1 MYDEFKSIYGET
13 IMAKIF
19 IVEDNPDI
27 IHSTTQELN
36 KWQHDVITV
45 NDWQNVANE
54 ILATNPDLVL
64 FDITLPTFDG
74 FYWIQE
80 VRKHSQVPIIVISA
94 AEIDTNVM
102 HAVAAG
108 ADDYIMKPFAMTV
121 LLAKI
126 QALLRRN
133 KQTTDA
139 EEIMWDHNSF
149 NPLTNILTNE
159 NGTAQLTPTEGAM
172 LQVLLSHRNKTVSKE
187 QLLQWLWQGGKY
199 LNENTLNVNISRLR
213 TKLSTIG
220 LRQCIHTER
229 GLGYPTVFW
238 GDVIRFSLPFFI
250 VWLIGSGA
258 IKYYRLRHLNVSQ
271 LDKFTPTNMTE
282 GKLVELLQD
291 EQAKNIDTI
300 RQLQATQHEQLD
312 HLELFTHEIKNYL
325 TSINA
330 AAENSPTV
338 ASTEVK
344 KNIHQANYY
353 LNLLLNDERLAINN
367 HDYDFQ
373 WIDIANLI
381 NNILQQNSA
390 VFIHKQ
396 LIPELTGLDGIKVL
410 TDRKWLH
417 FCIEQLLSNA
427 IKYSFPNS
435 TINISWEM
443 NSLRIADHGCGI
455 SMNDLPR
462 IFDNGFTGKNGHQTT
477 AATGM
482 GLYLVKKVTEYLNF
496 KVSISSVQSQ
506 GTTAIL
512 SFLPD
517 NIRSSN

>member
-36 KWQHDVITV
+36 KWQHDAITV
-45 NDWQNVANE
+45 KDWQNVANE

-159 NGTAQLTPTEGAM
+159 NGTAQLPPTEGVM

-199 LNENTLNVNISRLR
+199 LNENTLNVNISRLG

-229 GLGYPTVFW
+229 GLGY
-238 GDVIRFSLPFFI
+238 R
-250 VWLIGSGA
+250 
-258 IKYYRLRHLNVSQ
+258 
-271 LDKFTPTNMTE
+271 
-282 GKLVELLQD
+282 LVE
-291 EQAKNIDTI
+291 
-300 RQLQATQHEQLD
+300 
-312 HLELFTHEIKNYL
+312 
-325 TSINA
+325 
-330 AAENSPTV
+330 
-338 ASTEVK
+338 
-344 KNIHQANYY
+344 
-353 LNLLLNDERLAINN
+353 NN
-367 HDYDFQ
+367 
-373 WIDIANLI
+373 
-381 NNILQQNSA
+381 
-390 VFIHKQ
+390 
-396 LIPELTGLDGIKVL
+396 E
-410 TDRKWLH
+410 
-417 FCIEQLLSNA
+417 
-427 IKYSFPNS
+427 
-435 TINISWEM
+435 
-443 NSLRIADHGCGI
+443 
-455 SMNDLPR
+455 
-462 IFDNGFTGKNGHQTT
+462 
-477 AATGM
+477 
-482 GLYLVKKVTEYLNF
+482 
-496 KVSISSVQSQ
+496 
-506 GTTAIL
+506 
-512 SFLPD
+512 
-517 NIRSSN
+517 

>member
-36 KWQHDVITV
+36 KWQHNVITV
-45 NDWQNVANE
+45 KDWQNVANE

-133 KQTTDA
+133 KQTADA

-159 NGTAQLTPTEGAM
+159 NGTAQLTPTEGSM

-229 GLGYPTVFW
+229 GLGY
-238 GDVIRFSLPFFI
+238 R
-250 VWLIGSGA
+250 
-258 IKYYRLRHLNVSQ
+258 
-271 LDKFTPTNMTE
+271 
-282 GKLVELLQD
+282 LVE
-291 EQAKNIDTI
+291 
-300 RQLQATQHEQLD
+300 
-312 HLELFTHEIKNYL
+312 
-325 TSINA
+325 
-330 AAENSPTV
+330 
-338 ASTEVK
+338 
-344 KNIHQANYY
+344 
-353 LNLLLNDERLAINN
+353 NN
-367 HDYDFQ
+367 
-373 WIDIANLI
+373 
-381 NNILQQNSA
+381 
-390 VFIHKQ
+390 
-396 LIPELTGLDGIKVL
+396 E
-410 TDRKWLH
+410 
-417 FCIEQLLSNA
+417 
-427 IKYSFPNS
+427 
-435 TINISWEM
+435 
-443 NSLRIADHGCGI
+443 
-455 SMNDLPR
+455 
-462 IFDNGFTGKNGHQTT
+462 
-477 AATGM
+477 
-482 GLYLVKKVTEYLNF
+482 
-496 KVSISSVQSQ
+496 
-506 GTTAIL
+506 
-512 SFLPD
+512 
-517 NIRSSN
+517 

>member
-45 NDWQNVANE
+45 NNWQNIANE

-133 KQTTDA
+133 KQTADA

-159 NGTAQLTPTEGAM
+159 NGTAQLTPTEGSM
-172 LQVLLSHRNKTVSKE
+172 LQVLLSHRYKTVSKE

-229 GLGYPTVFW
+229 GLGY
-238 GDVIRFSLPFFI
+238 R
-250 VWLIGSGA
+250 
-258 IKYYRLRHLNVSQ
+258 
-271 LDKFTPTNMTE
+271 
-282 GKLVELLQD
+282 LVE
-291 EQAKNIDTI
+291 
-300 RQLQATQHEQLD
+300 
-312 HLELFTHEIKNYL
+312 
-325 TSINA
+325 
-330 AAENSPTV
+330 
-338 ASTEVK
+338 
-344 KNIHQANYY
+344 
-353 LNLLLNDERLAINN
+353 NN
-367 HDYDFQ
+367 
-373 WIDIANLI
+373 
-381 NNILQQNSA
+381 
-390 VFIHKQ
+390 
-396 LIPELTGLDGIKVL
+396 E
-410 TDRKWLH
+410 
-417 FCIEQLLSNA
+417 
-427 IKYSFPNS
+427 
-435 TINISWEM
+435 
-443 NSLRIADHGCGI
+443 
-455 SMNDLPR
+455 
-462 IFDNGFTGKNGHQTT
+462 
-477 AATGM
+477 
-482 GLYLVKKVTEYLNF
+482 
-496 KVSISSVQSQ
+496 
-506 GTTAIL
+506 
-512 SFLPD
+512 
-517 NIRSSN
+517 

>member
-45 NDWQNVANE
+45 NNWQNIANE

-74 FYWIQE
+74 FYWIQD
-80 VRKHSQVPIIVISA
+80 VRKHSQVSIIVISA

-133 KQTTDA
+133 KQTADA

-159 NGTAQLTPTEGAM
+159 NGTAQLTPTEGSM

-229 GLGYPTVFW
+229 GLGY
-238 GDVIRFSLPFFI
+238 R
-250 VWLIGSGA
+250 
-258 IKYYRLRHLNVSQ
+258 
-271 LDKFTPTNMTE
+271 
-282 GKLVELLQD
+282 LVE
-291 EQAKNIDTI
+291 
-300 RQLQATQHEQLD
+300 
-312 HLELFTHEIKNYL
+312 
-325 TSINA
+325 
-330 AAENSPTV
+330 
-338 ASTEVK
+338 
-344 KNIHQANYY
+344 
-353 LNLLLNDERLAINN
+353 NN
-367 HDYDFQ
+367 
-373 WIDIANLI
+373 
-381 NNILQQNSA
+381 
-390 VFIHKQ
+390 
-396 LIPELTGLDGIKVL
+396 E
-410 TDRKWLH
+410 
-417 FCIEQLLSNA
+417 
-427 IKYSFPNS
+427 
-435 TINISWEM
+435 
-443 NSLRIADHGCGI
+443 
-455 SMNDLPR
+455 
-462 IFDNGFTGKNGHQTT
+462 
-477 AATGM
+477 
-482 GLYLVKKVTEYLNF
+482 
-496 KVSISSVQSQ
+496 
-506 GTTAIL
+506 
-512 SFLPD
+512 
-517 NIRSSN
+517 

>member
-45 NDWQNVANE
+45 NNWQNITNE

-102 HAVAAG
+102 HAVAAS

-133 KQTTDA
+133 KQTADA

-159 NGTAQLTPTEGAM
+159 NGTAQLTPTEGSM

-229 GLGYPTVFW
+229 GLGY
-238 GDVIRFSLPFFI
+238 R
-250 VWLIGSGA
+250 
-258 IKYYRLRHLNVSQ
+258 
-271 LDKFTPTNMTE
+271 
-282 GKLVELLQD
+282 LVE
-291 EQAKNIDTI
+291 
-300 RQLQATQHEQLD
+300 
-312 HLELFTHEIKNYL
+312 
-325 TSINA
+325 
-330 AAENSPTV
+330 
-338 ASTEVK
+338 
-344 KNIHQANYY
+344 
-353 LNLLLNDERLAINN
+353 NN
-367 HDYDFQ
+367 
-373 WIDIANLI
+373 
-381 NNILQQNSA
+381 
-390 VFIHKQ
+390 
-396 LIPELTGLDGIKVL
+396 E
-410 TDRKWLH
+410 
-417 FCIEQLLSNA
+417 
-427 IKYSFPNS
+427 
-435 TINISWEM
+435 
-443 NSLRIADHGCGI
+443 
-455 SMNDLPR
+455 
-462 IFDNGFTGKNGHQTT
+462 
-477 AATGM
+477 
-482 GLYLVKKVTEYLNF
+482 
-496 KVSISSVQSQ
+496 
-506 GTTAIL
+506 
-512 SFLPD
+512 
-517 NIRSSN
+517 

>member
-94 AEIDTNVM
+94 AEIDTNVI

-159 NGTAQLTPTEGAM
+159 NGTAQLTPTEGSM

-229 GLGYPTVFW
+229 GLGY
-238 GDVIRFSLPFFI
+238 R
-250 VWLIGSGA
+250 
-258 IKYYRLRHLNVSQ
+258 
-271 LDKFTPTNMTE
+271 
-282 GKLVELLQD
+282 LVE
-291 EQAKNIDTI
+291 
-300 RQLQATQHEQLD
+300 
-312 HLELFTHEIKNYL
+312 
-325 TSINA
+325 
-330 AAENSPTV
+330 
-338 ASTEVK
+338 
-344 KNIHQANYY
+344 
-353 LNLLLNDERLAINN
+353 NN
-367 HDYDFQ
+367 
-373 WIDIANLI
+373 
-381 NNILQQNSA
+381 
-390 VFIHKQ
+390 
-396 LIPELTGLDGIKVL
+396 E
-410 TDRKWLH
+410 
-417 FCIEQLLSNA
+417 
-427 IKYSFPNS
+427 
-435 TINISWEM
+435 
-443 NSLRIADHGCGI
+443 
-455 SMNDLPR
+455 
-462 IFDNGFTGKNGHQTT
+462 
-477 AATGM
+477 
-482 GLYLVKKVTEYLNF
+482 
-496 KVSISSVQSQ
+496 
-506 GTTAIL
+506 
-512 SFLPD
+512 
-517 NIRSSN
+517 

>member
-159 NGTAQLTPTEGAM
+159 NGTAQLTPTEGSM

-187 QLLQWLWQGGKY
+187 QLLQWLWQGVKY

-229 GLGYPTVFW
+229 GLGY
-238 GDVIRFSLPFFI
+238 R
-250 VWLIGSGA
+250 
-258 IKYYRLRHLNVSQ
+258 
-271 LDKFTPTNMTE
+271 
-282 GKLVELLQD
+282 LVE
-291 EQAKNIDTI
+291 
-300 RQLQATQHEQLD
+300 
-312 HLELFTHEIKNYL
+312 
-325 TSINA
+325 
-330 AAENSPTV
+330 
-338 ASTEVK
+338 
-344 KNIHQANYY
+344 
-353 LNLLLNDERLAINN
+353 NN
-367 HDYDFQ
+367 
-373 WIDIANLI
+373 
-381 NNILQQNSA
+381 
-390 VFIHKQ
+390 
-396 LIPELTGLDGIKVL
+396 E
-410 TDRKWLH
+410 
-417 FCIEQLLSNA
+417 
-427 IKYSFPNS
+427 
-435 TINISWEM
+435 
-443 NSLRIADHGCGI
+443 
-455 SMNDLPR
+455 
-462 IFDNGFTGKNGHQTT
+462 
-477 AATGM
+477 
-482 GLYLVKKVTEYLNF
+482 
-496 KVSISSVQSQ
+496 
-506 GTTAIL
+506 
-512 SFLPD
+512 
-517 NIRSSN
+517 

>member
-45 NDWQNVANE
+45 NNWQNIANE

-102 HAVAAG
+102 HTVAAG

-133 KQTTDA
+133 KQTADA

-159 NGTAQLTPTEGAM
+159 NGTAQLTPTEGSM

-229 GLGYPTVFW
+229 GLGY
-238 GDVIRFSLPFFI
+238 R
-250 VWLIGSGA
+250 
-258 IKYYRLRHLNVSQ
+258 
-271 LDKFTPTNMTE
+271 
-282 GKLVELLQD
+282 LVE
-291 EQAKNIDTI
+291 
-300 RQLQATQHEQLD
+300 
-312 HLELFTHEIKNYL
+312 
-325 TSINA
+325 
-330 AAENSPTV
+330 
-338 ASTEVK
+338 
-344 KNIHQANYY
+344 
-353 LNLLLNDERLAINN
+353 NN
-367 HDYDFQ
+367 
-373 WIDIANLI
+373 
-381 NNILQQNSA
+381 
-390 VFIHKQ
+390 
-396 LIPELTGLDGIKVL
+396 E
-410 TDRKWLH
+410 
-417 FCIEQLLSNA
+417 
-427 IKYSFPNS
+427 
-435 TINISWEM
+435 
-443 NSLRIADHGCGI
+443 
-455 SMNDLPR
+455 
-462 IFDNGFTGKNGHQTT
+462 
-477 AATGM
+477 
-482 GLYLVKKVTEYLNF
+482 
-496 KVSISSVQSQ
+496 
-506 GTTAIL
+506 
-512 SFLPD
+512 
-517 NIRSSN
+517 

>member
-19 IVEDNPDI
+19 IVKDNPDI

-45 NDWQNVANE
+45 NNWQNIANE

-133 KQTTDA
+133 KQTADA

-159 NGTAQLTPTEGAM
+159 NGTAQLTPTEGSM

-229 GLGYPTVFW
+229 GLGY
-238 GDVIRFSLPFFI
+238 R
-250 VWLIGSGA
+250 
-258 IKYYRLRHLNVSQ
+258 
-271 LDKFTPTNMTE
+271 
-282 GKLVELLQD
+282 LVE
-291 EQAKNIDTI
+291 
-300 RQLQATQHEQLD
+300 
-312 HLELFTHEIKNYL
+312 
-325 TSINA
+325 
-330 AAENSPTV
+330 
-338 ASTEVK
+338 
-344 KNIHQANYY
+344 
-353 LNLLLNDERLAINN
+353 NN
-367 HDYDFQ
+367 
-373 WIDIANLI
+373 
-381 NNILQQNSA
+381 
-390 VFIHKQ
+390 
-396 LIPELTGLDGIKVL
+396 E
-410 TDRKWLH
+410 
-417 FCIEQLLSNA
+417 
-427 IKYSFPNS
+427 
-435 TINISWEM
+435 
-443 NSLRIADHGCGI
+443 
-455 SMNDLPR
+455 
-462 IFDNGFTGKNGHQTT
+462 
-477 AATGM
+477 
-482 GLYLVKKVTEYLNF
+482 
-496 KVSISSVQSQ
+496 
-506 GTTAIL
+506 
-512 SFLPD
+512 
-517 NIRSSN
+517 

>member
-45 NDWQNVANE
+45 NNWQNIANE

-133 KQTTDA
+133 KQTADA

-159 NGTAQLTPTEGAM
+159 NGTAQLTPTEGSM

-199 LNENTLNVNISRLR
+199 LNENILNVNISRLR

-229 GLGYPTVFW
+229 GLGY
-238 GDVIRFSLPFFI
+238 R
-250 VWLIGSGA
+250 
-258 IKYYRLRHLNVSQ
+258 
-271 LDKFTPTNMTE
+271 
-282 GKLVELLQD
+282 LVE
-291 EQAKNIDTI
+291 
-300 RQLQATQHEQLD
+300 
-312 HLELFTHEIKNYL
+312 
-325 TSINA
+325 
-330 AAENSPTV
+330 
-338 ASTEVK
+338 
-344 KNIHQANYY
+344 
-353 LNLLLNDERLAINN
+353 NN
-367 HDYDFQ
+367 
-373 WIDIANLI
+373 
-381 NNILQQNSA
+381 
-390 VFIHKQ
+390 
-396 LIPELTGLDGIKVL
+396 E
-410 TDRKWLH
+410 
-417 FCIEQLLSNA
+417 
-427 IKYSFPNS
+427 
-435 TINISWEM
+435 
-443 NSLRIADHGCGI
+443 
-455 SMNDLPR
+455 
-462 IFDNGFTGKNGHQTT
+462 
-477 AATGM
+477 
-482 GLYLVKKVTEYLNF
+482 
-496 KVSISSVQSQ
+496 
-506 GTTAIL
+506 
-512 SFLPD
+512 
-517 NIRSSN
+517 

>member
-45 NDWQNVANE
+45 NNWQNVANE

-133 KQTTDA
+133 KQTADA

-149 NPLTNILTNE
+149 NPLTNILTNG

-172 LQVLLSHRNKTVSKE
+172 LRVLLSHRNKTVSKE

-199 LNENTLNVNISRLR
+199 LNENTLNVNISRSR

-229 GLGYPTVFW
+229 GLGY
-238 GDVIRFSLPFFI
+238 R
-250 VWLIGSGA
+250 
-258 IKYYRLRHLNVSQ
+258 
-271 LDKFTPTNMTE
+271 
-282 GKLVELLQD
+282 LVE
-291 EQAKNIDTI
+291 
-300 RQLQATQHEQLD
+300 
-312 HLELFTHEIKNYL
+312 
-325 TSINA
+325 
-330 AAENSPTV
+330 
-338 ASTEVK
+338 
-344 KNIHQANYY
+344 
-353 LNLLLNDERLAINN
+353 NN
-367 HDYDFQ
+367 
-373 WIDIANLI
+373 
-381 NNILQQNSA
+381 
-390 VFIHKQ
+390 
-396 LIPELTGLDGIKVL
+396 E
-410 TDRKWLH
+410 
-417 FCIEQLLSNA
+417 
-427 IKYSFPNS
+427 
-435 TINISWEM
+435 
-443 NSLRIADHGCGI
+443 
-455 SMNDLPR
+455 
-462 IFDNGFTGKNGHQTT
+462 
-477 AATGM
+477 
-482 GLYLVKKVTEYLNF
+482 
-496 KVSISSVQSQ
+496 
-506 GTTAIL
+506 
-512 SFLPD
+512 
-517 NIRSSN
+517 

>member
-74 FYWIQE
+74 FYWTQE

-133 KQTTDA
+133 KQTADA
-139 EEIMWDHNSF
+139 EEIIWDHNSF
-149 NPLTNILTNE
+149 NPLTNILTNG

-172 LQVLLSHRNKTVSKE
+172 LQVLLSHRNKTFCKE

-229 GLGYPTVFW
+229 GLGY
-238 GDVIRFSLPFFI
+238 R
-250 VWLIGSGA
+250 
-258 IKYYRLRHLNVSQ
+258 
-271 LDKFTPTNMTE
+271 
-282 GKLVELLQD
+282 LVE
-291 EQAKNIDTI
+291 
-300 RQLQATQHEQLD
+300 
-312 HLELFTHEIKNYL
+312 
-325 TSINA
+325 
-330 AAENSPTV
+330 
-338 ASTEVK
+338 
-344 KNIHQANYY
+344 
-353 LNLLLNDERLAINN
+353 NN
-367 HDYDFQ
+367 
-373 WIDIANLI
+373 
-381 NNILQQNSA
+381 
-390 VFIHKQ
+390 
-396 LIPELTGLDGIKVL
+396 E
-410 TDRKWLH
+410 
-417 FCIEQLLSNA
+417 
-427 IKYSFPNS
+427 
-435 TINISWEM
+435 
-443 NSLRIADHGCGI
+443 
-455 SMNDLPR
+455 
-462 IFDNGFTGKNGHQTT
+462 
-477 AATGM
+477 
-482 GLYLVKKVTEYLNF
+482 
-496 KVSISSVQSQ
+496 
-506 GTTAIL
+506 
-512 SFLPD
+512 
-517 NIRSSN
+517 

>member
-54 ILATNPDLVL
+54 ILATNLDLVL

-108 ADDYIMKPFAMTV
+108 ADDYIMKPFSMTV

-126 QALLRRN
+126 QAFLRRN

-172 LQVLLSHRNKTVSKE
+172 LQVLLSNRNKTVSKE

-229 GLGYPTVFW
+229 GLGY
-238 GDVIRFSLPFFI
+238 R
-250 VWLIGSGA
+250 
-258 IKYYRLRHLNVSQ
+258 
-271 LDKFTPTNMTE
+271 
-282 GKLVELLQD
+282 LVE
-291 EQAKNIDTI
+291 
-300 RQLQATQHEQLD
+300 
-312 HLELFTHEIKNYL
+312 
-325 TSINA
+325 
-330 AAENSPTV
+330 
-338 ASTEVK
+338 
-344 KNIHQANYY
+344 
-353 LNLLLNDERLAINN
+353 NN
-367 HDYDFQ
+367 
-373 WIDIANLI
+373 
-381 NNILQQNSA
+381 
-390 VFIHKQ
+390 
-396 LIPELTGLDGIKVL
+396 E
-410 TDRKWLH
+410 
-417 FCIEQLLSNA
+417 
-427 IKYSFPNS
+427 
-435 TINISWEM
+435 
-443 NSLRIADHGCGI
+443 
-455 SMNDLPR
+455 
-462 IFDNGFTGKNGHQTT
+462 
-477 AATGM
+477 
-482 GLYLVKKVTEYLNF
+482 
-496 KVSISSVQSQ
+496 
-506 GTTAIL
+506 
-512 SFLPD
+512 
-517 NIRSSN
+517 